1 MVNPKLDTKVSP
13 RTSSSMCIKSTKLST
28 PGETTVA
35 STASN
40 PTMVV
45 EQQRGGSRIEDGGS
59 QNREGKVP
67 YQNVT
72 LAGSPL
78 CAASSGGSL
87 GNLVTS
93 SSSHVRGGGVA
104 SKSLFQM
111 EDKKAESQSKKQ
123 EQHQQLLK
131 AVEAAEATSMTSST
145 ASLVLSGGCVINL
158 MASDSNQQVIN
169 VVHHHHHHFNKVNGQ
184 MSTLTNSSVVP
195 PPMGSKPLPLLPC
208 RTPGTALPAPTSSTS
223 STSISPPQIQST
235 SNLSSSVSGNGVDHG
250 GNAAL
255 QLRNQNSNNRN
266 FYVNLSNIHRCLN
279 MNKYL
284 LEHCGF
290 YYGAMNWSQ
299 STELLRR
306 TSEGTFLVRDSSDSR
321 FLYSL
326 SVQRGPGEGPTS
338 VRIHFAHGQ
347 FRLDADE
354 QIEHLMPTFDSVL
367 DLANYYCQLS
377 QSDRAKSHLWI
388 DNATGDLYS
397 PICLKKPLR
406 KDVPTLAHAARIA
419 VHQSLKSQASL
430 PELNLPNRITNYL
443 DEYPHA
449 L

>member
-13 RTSSSMCIKSTKLST
+13 RSSSSMCIKSTKLST
-28 PGETTVA
+28 PGETA

-40 PTMVV
+40 PTVVV
-45 EQQRGGSRIEDGGS
+45 EQQLGGGREDGS
-59 QNREGKVP
+59 QSREGKVP

-78 CAASSGGSL
+78 AASSGSL

-93 SSSHVRGGGVA
+93 SSQVRGGGG

-111 EDKKAESQSKKQ
+111 EDKKAESQSTKQ
-123 EQHQQLLK
+123 EQQQQQLLK

-158 MASDSNQQVIN
+158 MASDNQQVIN

-184 MSTLTNSSVVP
+184 MTTLTNSSVVP
-195 PPMGSKPLPLLPC
+195 GSKPLLPS
-208 RTPGTALPAPTSSTS
+208 RTSAALQASKTSRTS
-223 STSISPPQIQST
+223 PSSLSPPQIQST
-235 SNLSSSVSGNGVDHG
+235 SNLPSAGSGGGGGVGDG
-250 GNAAL
+250 A
-255 QLRNQNSNNRN
+255 LRNQCNRN

-406 KDVPTLAHAARIA
+406 KEVPTLAHAARLA

>member
-1 MVNPKLDTKVSP
+1 MLLFISVSP

-184 MSTLTNSSVVP
+184 MSTLTNSSVVPP